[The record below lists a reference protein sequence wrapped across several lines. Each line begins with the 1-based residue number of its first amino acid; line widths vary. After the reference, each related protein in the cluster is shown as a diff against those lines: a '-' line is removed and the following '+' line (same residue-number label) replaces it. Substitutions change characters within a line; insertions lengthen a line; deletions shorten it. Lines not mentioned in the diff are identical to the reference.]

1 MYRFPSLVAWI
12 ARWWASISIIHSVIM
27 VKMGLEMPVCPQYQ
41 HECNLVIRSKP
52 SSNLQMLIRVQLKK
66 HYNFHMR
73 IQTALCALGKLTI
86 LCLGPLT
93 NLAMAVKFRPDLKNL
108 VKEIF
113 ILGGNMEGNNY

>member
-1 MYRFPSLVAWI
+1 
-12 ARWWASISIIHSVIM
+12 
-27 VKMGLEMPVCPQYQ
+27 
-41 HECNLVIRSKP
+41 
-52 SSNLQMLIRVQLKK
+52 MLIRVQLKK

>member
-1 MYRFPSLVAWI
+1 
-12 ARWWASISIIHSVIM
+12 
-27 VKMGLEMPVCPQYQ
+27 
-41 HECNLVIRSKP
+41 
-52 SSNLQMLIRVQLKK
+52 
-66 HYNFHMR
+66 MR